1 MDLREEEQPSENL
14 MENHFSMDPE
24 EKLRLNEGER

>member
-1 MDLREEEQPSENL
+1 